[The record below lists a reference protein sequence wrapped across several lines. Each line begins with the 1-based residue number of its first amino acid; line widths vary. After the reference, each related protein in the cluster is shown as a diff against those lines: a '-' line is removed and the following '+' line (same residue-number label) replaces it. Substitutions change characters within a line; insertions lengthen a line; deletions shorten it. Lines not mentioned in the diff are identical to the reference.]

1 MRRRHTATRG
11 HRPALAAGPG
21 PHRQPEAPHTLP
33 LMLSLLMV
41 EVGLGGPVLLVGSR
55 GALLLFTR
63 TPSIGSVCG
72 QGGGGGEGARDAQ

>member
-1 MRRRHTATRG
+1 
-11 HRPALAAGPG
+11 
-21 PHRQPEAPHTLP
+21 
-33 LMLSLLMV
+33 MLSLLMV
-41 EVGLGGPVLLVGSR
+41 EVGLGGPALLVGSR